1 MSAPIHLAFL
11 GCGGVTRTHSRTL
24 RKTADVRRYYASRD
38 GAKAEAFNREF
49 GGSGAF
55 ASYEAALADPRID
68 AVLVATP
75 PDSHLELTLAALAA
89 GKHVIVEK
97 PPFLRAADFDVV
109 RRARDAAGR
118 RVMVAE
124 NYFYKPLAEALRASI
139 AAGDIGE
146 VKILSVNALK
156 AQRSKGDWRD
166 DAAVAG
172 GGALFEGGIHWVNFM
187 ANLGLPVLDAHGF
200 RPGRADGRPERS
212 ALAVFRYGQGAV
224 GTLYHSWEIG
234 SPLRG
239 LRLSSIYGSEGTIT
253 FESNGLFAA
262 VRGRRKRI
270 KLLPPTD
277 LVGYRGMFADFA
289 DAIRRNAE
297 PRFHFDLARRDL
309 ELVEQIYRTMDA
321 PVAPPRG

>member
-1 MSAPIHLAFL
+1 MSDAINLAFL

-24 RKTADVRRYYASRD
+24 LKFGDVRRFYASRD
-38 GAKAEAFNREF
+38 RAKAEAFDREL

-55 ASYEAALADPRID
+55 GSYEAALADPRID

-75 PDSHLELTLAALAA
+75 PSSHLELTLAALAA

-97 PPFLRAADFDVV
+97 PPFMRAADFDAVE
-109 RRARDAAGR
+109 RARDAAGR

-124 NYFYKPLAEALRASI
+124 NYFYKPLAYALRLHIAS
-139 AAGDIGE
+139 GDIGE
-146 VKILSVNALK
+146 VKVLSVNAMK
-156 AQRSKGDWRD
+156 RQRTSGWRD
-166 DAAVAG
+166 KVNIAG
-172 GGALFEGGIHWVNFM
+172 GGALFEGGIHYVNFM

-212 ALAVFRYGQGAV
+212 TLAVFRYAQGAV
-224 GTLYHSWEIG
+224 GTLYYSWEIG
-234 SPLRG
+234 SPLNGVRV
-239 LRLSSIYGSEGTIT
+239 SSIYGSEGTIT
-253 FESNGLFAA
+253 FESNGLFLGI
-262 VRGRRKRI
+262 RGRRKRVS
-270 KLLPPTD
+270 LLKPTD

-297 PRFHFDLARRDL
+297 PRFHLGLARRDL

-321 PVAPPRG
+321 PAG